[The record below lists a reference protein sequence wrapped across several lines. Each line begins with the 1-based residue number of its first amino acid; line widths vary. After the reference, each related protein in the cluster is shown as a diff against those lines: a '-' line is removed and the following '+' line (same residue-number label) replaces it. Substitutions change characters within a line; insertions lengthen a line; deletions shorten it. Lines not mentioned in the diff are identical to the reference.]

1 MPPAH
6 AGQPLTHSSSDRSV
20 CAWCGDAIGSRTLGA
35 ASEQNFGIC
44 RKCLEVELTRLKARK
59 PVKRSPAVESES
71 VPVLGI
77 RR

>member
-6 AGQPLTHSSSDRSV
+6 AGQPLTQPSADRSV
-20 CAWCGDAIGSRTLGA
+20 CAWCGDAIGSRTLGSD
-35 ASEQNFGIC
+35 SEQNFGIC

-59 PVKRSPAVESES
+59 PIKRSHAAES
-71 VPVLGI
+71 VSMPILGI